1 MLTFLT
7 FYYILNNMTDQELK
21 ELVAS
26 LVISQQKTDEQL
38 KKTDRIIKNM
48 SQDMGGLGRKFGG
61 FTEGMA
67 FPSLT
72 RLLQERFQMDVVS
85 RNISARK
92 NGKSMELDVLA
103 YSNSNRNEIYVGE
116 IKSRFRDE
124 DFKQMKNILNHFF
137 DFFPSYKG
145 KKLYGILT
153 VVDVTESLKK
163 KILKEG
169 IYLACIHDNEFE
181 LVVPPGFKPRAFQ

>member
-26 LVISQQKTDEQL
+26 LVISQQKTDEKL